1 MTATILQFP
10 KRTADA
16 QRLADVGEL
25 LKAAH
30 PVAPRDAELDL
41 LLQIG
46 GKLLDNLNDHTAI
59 DCWLVRL
66 DAWEGRNAS
75 GRFVS

>member
-10 KRTADA
+10 KRTTDA
-16 QRLADVGEL
+16 ERLADVGEL

-30 PVAPRDAELDL
+30 PLAQRGAELDL

-46 GKLLDNLNDHTAI
+46 GKLLDNLNDYTAI

-66 DAWEGRNAS
+66 EAWEARNS
-75 GRFVS
+75 G